1 MSADAKIQALFRSLE
16 VEEKQ
21 LLKERAPIDEIIEQ
35 RTEVLEGLLDKKRGF
50 LDKLEQ
56 GDRKLKSQSL
66 RSGNIGALAEWE
78 RFAARLKKELAIL
91 EPDVKNA
98 EKELESARRRLAE
111 VDEEL
116 IAVRL
121 ERKKIERVIENR
133 EEKERIQT
141 QALDEVSSD
150 ELSIYKN
157 RKQ

>member
-1 MSADAKIQALFRSLE
+1 MPADAKIQALFRSLE

-21 LLKERAPIDEIIEQ
+21 LLKERLPIDEIIEK
-35 RTEVLEGLLDKKRGF
+35 RTKSLELLLEKKQGF
-50 LDKLEQ
+50 IAKLEE
-56 GDRKLKSQSL
+56 GDRKLKAQSL

-78 RFAARLKKELAIL
+78 RFAARLKKELARL

-98 EKELESARRRLAE
+98 ERELVSAKQRLAQ

-133 EEKERIQT
+133 EERERIQS

-157 RKQ
+157 RK